1 LVAEAGL
8 KKGDVV
14 AVAELAGIMAAKAT
28 ARLIPLCH
36 PLAITNIQIKIA
48 PHEQGPHFL
57 TGLQI
62 NLYCM
67 FHKNF
72 IFRNALDGRM
82 QGLLL
87 WKNR

>member
-1 LVAEAGL
+1 MVAEAGL

-14 AVAELAGIMAAKAT
+14 AVAEVAGIMAAKAT

-36 PLAITNIQIKIA
+36 PLAITNIHIKIT

-62 NLYCM
+62 NLYYM
-67 FHKNF
+67 FLKKF
-72 IFRNALDGRM
+72 YLQKCA
-82 QGLLL
+82 
-87 WKNR
+87 